1 MRYQDNK
8 AGDCGY
14 AFDSV
19 FALTSGDTYMTSA
32 ADGLAALEAQLQQ
45 DLEYLE
51 LPAKPWVPA
60 HTVDNQPVRDVVVI
74 GAGMC
79 GLAATAR
86 LQLAGITNSITYDTA
101 PAGQEGPWVTFAR
114 METLRS
120 PKSLQ
125 GPALGLAS
133 LTFRAWYTAQWGKAA
148 WQALDKIPKEIWMN
162 YLVWYRRVLNLP
174 VQNGVRV
181 TAIEPAGSLIALTLE
196 GAAPARVYTRRLVLA
211 TGRSGLGGVAVPP
224 FLQGVDRRFWAHSA
238 DNIDFRALQG
248 KRVAVIGAGASS
260 MDNAA
265 TALEQG
271 AARVDLLIRRKAM
284 PRINKMTG
292 IGSQGV
298 VHGMHQLP
306 DMWKWKFVDYTA
318 ATQTPPPR
326 ASTLRVSRHENARF
340 LLNCAIN
347 AVRPEG
353 DELVIETTQGP
364 LRYDYL
370 IAATGFS
377 NDFSGRSEFA
387 AIAPHIRRWADGRYQ
402 PAMGPARQNML
413 EAPDLGPGFEFRER
427 APGACPMLS
436 HIHCFNDAAMLT
448 HGKVSG
454 DIPAVSAG
462 ADRLVRAIA
471 ASLFA
476 EDVEQHYASLQ
487 AYDTPELQGD
497 EWVDATPLLNQENA
511 L

>member
-1 MRYQDNK
+1 
-8 AGDCGY
+8 
-14 AFDSV
+14 
-19 FALTSGDTYMTSA
+19 MTSA

-45 DLEYLE
+45 DLDYLE

-60 HTVDNQPVRDVVVI
+60 HSINQQPVRDVVVI

-86 LQLAGITNSITYDTA
+86 LKLAGITNIVAYDIA

-125 GPALGLAS
+125 GPALGLPS
-133 LTFRAWYTAQWGKAA
+133 LTFRAWYTAQWGKDA
-148 WQALDKIPKEIWMN
+148 WQALDKIPKQQWMD
-162 YLVWYRRVLNLP
+162 YLIWYRRVLDLP
-174 VQNGVRV
+174 VQNEVCV
-181 TAIEPAGSLIALTLE
+181 TAIEPAGALIALTLQGTE
-196 GAAPARVYTRRLVLA
+196 SERIYTRRLVLA
-211 TGRSGLGGVAVPP
+211 TGRSGLGGFAIPP
-224 FLQGVDRRFWAHSA
+224 FLQHVAREAWAHSA
-238 DNIDFRALQG
+238 DNIDFSALQG

-271 AARVDLLIRRKAM
+271 AAAVDLLIRRKAM

-298 VHGMHQLP
+298 VHGMYQLP
-306 DMWKWKFVDYTA
+306 DVWKWKFVDYTA
-318 ATQTPPPR
+318 MTQTPPPR
-326 ASTLRVSRHENARF
+326 ASTLRVSRHPNARF
-340 LLNCAIN
+340 LLDCAIN
-347 AVRPEG
+347 AVTQQG
-353 DELVIETTQGP
+353 SELVVETTQGT
-364 LRYDYL
+364 LRYDFL
-370 IAATGFS
+370 IAATGFT
-377 NDFSGRSEFA
+377 NDFSGRPEFA
-387 AIAPHIRRWADGRYQ
+387 AIAPYIRRWADGRYQ
-402 PAMGPARQNML
+402 PEMGQVRQNML

-427 APGACPMLS
+427 IPGSCPILAR
-436 HIHCFNDAAMLT
+436 IYCFNDAAMLT

-462 ADRLVRAIA
+462 ADRLVRAIT

-476 EDVEQHYASLQ
+476 EDVEQHYAALQ
-487 AYDTPELQGD
+487 AYDIPELQGD
-497 EWVDATPLLNQENA
+497 EWVDATPMLNQENA